1 LLITPCLRPSSS
13 RHSCLFSHLFRVPII
28 NSIPYSFHS
37 QPSITSQPHFH
48 IILNFAHT
56 HSNSQLA
63 QLHKFSACSIARML
77 SFSLFPDR
85 ISSYIPAC
93 ASDAFVIAQ
102 ILKFRLS
109 LAAQLRSN
117 QGIAHAVPWI
127 SAIAPPAAGQG
138 VAGGRSHSASPH
150 APMGRAG
157 YHFHL
162 TFTNY
167 RLQSPASSLSV
178 HSATASHSQHT
189 SQYRIHILSSN
200 TGHIAVRSQHLSD
213 VCVCRCCCRRC

>member
-1 LLITPCLRPSSS
+1 
-13 RHSCLFSHLFRVPII
+13 
-28 NSIPYSFHS
+28 
-37 QPSITSQPHFH
+37 
-48 IILNFAHT
+48 
-56 HSNSQLA
+56 
-63 QLHKFSACSIARML
+63 M
-77 SFSLFPDR
+77 
-85 ISSYIPAC
+85 
-93 ASDAFVIAQ
+93 
-102 ILKFRLS
+102 
-109 LAAQLRSN
+109 
-117 QGIAHAVPWI
+117 PWI

-150 APMGRAG
+150 APIGRAG

-213 VCVCRCCCRRC
+213 VCVCRCCCWRRYELQAGVVLLPSALLSSPGRCCAAVGFPGRMDPRGMKTRHVPMAHEST